1 MGLCRQCDLLSHV
14 VTYCAPVSYI
24 VGLGRTLWGY
34 VVFYSPSRI
43 SVRAVC
49 KSCRAATSR
58 LMAADFRAP
67 FRVRNWT
74 PALVPLTIDCAIWTP
89 ALPSSV
95 EIANAILTMFDVCFL
110 SAMIWTYHPHT
121 RELFL
126 SGEPFPHFLFILY
139 QVFLKKKG
147 LFYFINDFAY
157 LAQPSFWTRRTRRD
171 RENP

>member
-110 SAMIWTYHPHT
+110 SAMIWTYHPRHAGT
-121 RELFL
+121 VFEWGTLPSL
-126 SGEPFPHFLFILY
+126 SVYIIPSFFKKKRSFLFY
-139 QVFLKKKG
+139 Q
-147 LFYFINDFAY
+147 
-157 LAQPSFWTRRTRRD
+157 
-171 RENP
+171 